1 MKSSDQ
7 HKHKQKCSSN
17 LHWISL
23 IVKRE
28 MVTVTHHQNQIGT
41 GLKKN
46 DSNTISNTLHVSGM
60 DFNKSNQI
68 YSHVSHRQL
77 NENSTKHSF
86 LYIVH
91 VCVCACVRWMQPPK
105 IPFKKSQ
112 FSKHIH
118 SNFHGLMILLHICHY
133 YTFV

>member
-1 MKSSDQ
+1 
-7 HKHKQKCSSN
+7 
-17 LHWISL
+17 
-23 IVKRE
+23 
-28 MVTVTHHQNQIGT
+28 MVTVTHHRNQIGT

-46 DSNTISNTLHVSGM
+46 DSNTISSTLHVSGM

-91 VCVCACVRWMQPPK
+91 VCAMDATTENPIQK
-105 IPFKKSQ
+105 ISVFKA
-112 FSKHIH
+112 
-118 SNFHGLMILLHICHY
+118 
-133 YTFV
+133 YT